1 MSPAEPLPSRTI
13 PLTRVRRA
21 RATPAPTAPSA
32 TASCV
37 ALPRASMPSEAL
49 QPFCGF
55 AAAMAEL
62 ARQSDQRCSRR

>member
-21 RATPAPTAPSA
+21 RATPAPA
-32 TASCV
+32 TS
-37 ALPRASMPSEAL
+37 SEAL
-49 QPFCGF
+49 QPFCSF

-62 ARQSDQRCSRR
+62 ARQSDQRRSRR